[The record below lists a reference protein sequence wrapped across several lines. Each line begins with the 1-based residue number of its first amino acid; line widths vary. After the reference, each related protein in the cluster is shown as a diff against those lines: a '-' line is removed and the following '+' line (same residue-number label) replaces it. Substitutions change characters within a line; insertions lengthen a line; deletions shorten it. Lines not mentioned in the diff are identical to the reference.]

1 MIERF
6 TDGGITCLKFAGT
19 LDESFEGIQAA
30 ADINCE
36 TLVLDLGGVRKI
48 SSFGIR
54 EWVDFITAAA
64 TGANSIVMI
73 ECAPK
78 VVDQLNM
85 VANFAGS
92 ARVYSFYAPFR
103 CDYCNS
109 EHRVLLDVGKDFD
122 AIKAMKLSE
131 RPCPT
136 CKESMY
142 FDDDGATFFSYLA
155 SQGTFA
161 LEPAV
166 ISFLAAK
173 LDYRVATAEAKLK
186 IDKVIEGRVTYLRLT
201 GGLDGAFPRDKLA
214 EGLEGIVIV
223 DLIGIT
229 RIDPA
234 GAAEWRSFVGQVTP
248 HIDLLGVQ
256 PVIFEKI
263 CRSEEL
269 GLKTQVLDCMLP
281 YACKACGH
289 AATHTIDIA
298 EHRAVLEFATA
309 PELPCPRCRAPT
321 QTTASEAQMVILR
334 GLPVPSISND
344 LARTI
349 AALRARRLDKRV
361 SAGLAPQLAPPPP
374 ARDHRPASVIAI
386 WLAIGVLVVAAAI
399 TVVLYLHATAKPSTT
414 QPITRSAET
423 RPSWI
428 RDARP
433 GSASCVHDR
442 ALHCTGVSQPL
453 ASEQEAEDEASDV
466 AYEVLAFERAKAPTE
481 APNEPRAAAFAA
493 AARDPQSA
501 QAMRDLHDGRHAVAR
516 LVKRSAGPIDARYW
530 EQFATSD
537 GPKFIAYA
545 HVLARAELAPRTL
558 FHEASALGATV
569 SDLAPELAWRFPKL
583 DHGAV
588 VTKLDHGPLQDLG
601 LSERAI
607 VLAIAGHDVTDAATF
622 AKIAETEYAALVERG
637 GTLRLLVQTET
648 GDPRELATQIAG
660 KQVVVPEPTHPVTP
674 PVDHSQGVNVWD
686 RFDLNAPKH

>member
-6 TDGGITCLKFAGT
+6 SDGGITCLKFAGT
-19 LDESFEGIQAA
+19 IDESFAGIQAA
-30 ADINCE
+30 AGIACE

-64 TGANSIVMI
+64 TGAKSIVMI

-109 EHRVLLDVGKDFD
+109 EHRVLLEVGKDFD
-122 AIKAMKLSE
+122 AIKAMKLGE

-142 FDDDGATFFSYLA
+142 FDDDGATFFSYLVG
-155 SQGTFA
+155 QGAFA

-166 ISFLAAK
+166 IAFLAAK
-173 LDYRVATAEAKLK
+173 LDYRIATAEAKLK

-223 DLIGIT
+223 DLSGVT

-234 GAAEWRSFVGQVTP
+234 GAAEWRSFLAQVTP
-248 HIDLLGVQ
+248 PIDLLGVQ
-256 PVIFEKI
+256 PPILEKI
-263 CRSEEL
+263 CRSEDL
-269 GLKTQVLDCMLP
+269 GPKTQVLDCMLP

-289 AATHTIDIA
+289 ATTRTIEIA

-309 PELPCPRCRAPT
+309 PELPCPQCKAPT

-334 GLPVPSISND
+334 GLPVPSISAE
-344 LARTI
+344 LARTV
-349 AALRARRLDKRV
+349 AALRVRRLDKRV
-361 SAGLAPQLAPPPP
+361 SAAILPLVALSPTRG
-374 ARDHRPASVIAI
+374 HRTAI
-386 WLAIGVLVVAAAI
+386 LLAISVLVVVGAI
-399 TVVLYLHATAKPSTT
+399 AVLAYVKLTAKPSTT
-414 QPITRSAET
+414 QPVTRSAET

-428 RDARP
+428 RDTKP
-433 GSASCVHDR
+433 GGATCVHDP

-453 ASEQEAEDEASDV
+453 ASQVEAEDEASDA
-466 AYEVLAFERAKAPTE
+466 AYEALAFELAKAPPEVT
-481 APNEPRAAAFAA
+481 EPRTAAFAA
-493 AARDPQSA
+493 VARDPQSA

-530 EQFATSD
+530 EQFSTSD

-545 HVLARAELAPRTL
+545 HVVARAALATKTSL
-558 FHEASALGATV
+558 HEASALGATV

-588 VTKLDHGPLQDLG
+588 VTKLDHGPLQELG

-607 VLAIAGHDVTDAATF
+607 VLAIAGHDVTDAAMF
-622 AKIAETEYAALVERG
+622 AKLAETEYAALVERG
-637 GTLRLLVQTET
+637 GTLRLLVQTDS

-660 KQVVVPEPTHPVTP
+660 KQVVAPEPTRPVTR

-686 RFDLNAPKH
+686 RFDLDAHKH